1 MLDQFKEVWL
11 HDFEFYAPDGE
22 RPQVIALGAK
32 ELRSGRI
39 IGISEFGPEPP
50 YDTGPD
56 NLFVSYYSSAEVGC
70 HLALGWPAPA
80 NVLDLFVEFRNLTN
94 ASNPNK
100 KDDSAPRQGRSLL
113 AAMAYHGLDAM
124 AATEKDD
131 LRSIAMR
138 GPPWDDEER
147 QALVAYALEDV
158 RALEHLLP
166 RMLPKIS
173 LGHALLRGKY
183 MAAAAV
189 MERNGTPVDVELL
202 HLLRGR
208 WEDIKVDLV
217 ADVDRAFGVY
227 EGTTFKRDRFEAML
241 AARGIPWPRLASGQL
256 DLEDGTFRNQ
266 AKAYPVISPLR
277 ELRSSLSKLKLNKLA
292 VGSDGRN
299 RCMLSAFNTVTGR
312 NSPGSAK
319 FIFGPHVWL
328 RGLIRPEPGHAIA
341 YLDYAQQE
349 FGIAAALSGDRE
361 MLAAYES
368 GDPYLSFAKRIGMV
382 PADATKKSHEAQ
394 RELAKQC
401 ILATQYL
408 MGYRALA
415 AKVGES
421 PAKGAELLRLHG
433 ETYRTFWKWSQA
445 AVDHAMLTN
454 TLHTVLGWRVNVV
467 ADPNPR
473 SLANFLMQGNGSE
486 ILRLACCL
494 GLARGVE
501 ICCPV
506 HDAVLISAPA
516 SEIEDAVLTMQA
528 AMTEASAE
536 VLGGFRLGADKK
548 VILHP
553 DRYMDDKR
561 GREMWD
567 RVMNL
572 ANPVLGCAYSTTHVA
587 VSAQGGVRTAL
598 HM

>member
-1 MLDQFKEVWL
+1 MLDQFKEIWL
-11 HDFEFYAPDGE
+11 HDFEFHAPDGE
-22 RPQVIALGAK
+22 RPLVAALGAK
-32 ELRSGRI
+32 ELRSGRVV
-39 IGISEFGPEPP
+39 GLDHWQFGPEPP
-50 YDTGPD
+50 YDTGPE
-56 NLFVSYYSSAEVGC
+56 NLFVSFYASAEIGC
-70 HLALGWPAPA
+70 HLSLGWPVPA
-80 NVLDLFVEFRNLTN
+80 NVLDLFTEFRNLTN
-94 ASNPNK
+94 QSNPVK
-100 KDDSAPRQGRSLL
+100 KQSDEDKPRQGRSLL

-124 AATEKDD
+124 AATEKED

-138 GPPWDDEER
+138 GPPWTDAEL

-166 RMLPKIS
+166 AMLPRIS
-173 LGHALLRGKY
+173 LGHALLRGRY
-183 MAAAAV
+183 MNAAAA
-189 MERNGTPVDVELL
+189 MERNGVPIDTDLL

-208 WEDIKVDLV
+208 WDDIKVDLV
-217 ADVDRAFGVY
+217 ADVDRDFGVY
-227 EGTTFKRDRFEAML
+227 EGTTFKRDRFEALL

-266 AKAYPVISPLR
+266 AKTHPEISPLR
-277 ELRSSLSKLKLNKLA
+277 ELRSSLSKLKLNSLA

-328 RGLIRPEPGHAIA
+328 RGLIRPKPGQALA

-349 FGIAAALSGDRE
+349 FGVAAALSGDPA
-361 MLAAYES
+361 MLAAYKT
-368 GDPYLSFAKRIGMV
+368 GDPYLAFAKQVGLV
-382 PADATKKSHEAQ
+382 PADATKKTHKAQ

-415 AKVGES
+415 AKIGES

-433 ETYRTFWKWSQA
+433 EAYRTFWKWSQA

-454 TLHTVLGWRVNVV
+454 TLNTVLGWRVNVV

-473 SLANFLMQGNGSE
+473 SLANFLMQGNGAE
-486 ILRLACCL
+486 ILRLACCY
-494 GLARGVE
+494 GVE
-501 ICCPV
+501 RGIEICAPV
-506 HDAVLISAPA
+506 HDAVLISAGEG
-516 SEIEDAVLTMQA
+516 EIDNAVATMRA

-536 VLGGFRLGADKK
+536 VLGGFGLNTDKQ
-548 VILHP
+548 VIRNP
-553 DRYMDDKR
+553 DRYMDEDR
-561 GREMWD
+561 GRVMWD
-567 RVMNL
+567 RVMRL
-572 ANPVLGCAYSTTHVA
+572 ASPCIGVIGNVAYSAT
-587 VSAQGGVRTAL
+587 
-598 HM
+598 